1 MTTLEQ
7 ILTIAVPLILAVVSI
22 GILVRL
28 VWEKIRNTMN
38 L

>member
-7 ILTIAVPLILAVVSI
+7 ILTIAVPVLLAIVAI
-22 GILVRL
+22 GILARI
-28 VWEKIRNTMN
+28 VWEKIRNTME

>member
-7 ILTIAVPLILAVVSI
+7 ILTIAVPVLLAVVAI

-28 VWEKIRNTMN
+28 VWEKIRNTME